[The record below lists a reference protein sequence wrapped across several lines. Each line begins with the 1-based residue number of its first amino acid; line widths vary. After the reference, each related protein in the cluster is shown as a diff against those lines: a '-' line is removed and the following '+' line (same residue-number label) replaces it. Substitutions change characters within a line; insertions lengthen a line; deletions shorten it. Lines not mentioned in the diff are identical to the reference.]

1 MNGKANEMKDEY
13 YLNKLRE
20 LNRENARELDRMDRW
35 ERAFY
40 VVFLTAFVVLLV
52 IGALSR

>member
-1 MNGKANEMKDEY
+1 MDDF
-13 YLNKLRE
+13 YLKKLRE

-52 IGALSR
+52 IGVVCR

>member
-1 MNGKANEMKDEY
+1 MKDEY

>member
-20 LNRENARELDRMDRW
+20 LTRENARELDRMDRW

>member
-1 MNGKANEMKDEY
+1 MNDEY
-13 YLNKLRE
+13 YLMKLRE
-20 LNRENARELDRMDRW
+20 LNQENAREMDRLSRL

-40 VVFLTAFVVLLV
+40 VAFLTAFVVLLV

>member
-1 MNGKANEMKDEY
+1 MNDDY
-13 YLNKLRE
+13 YLKKLRE
-20 LNRENARELDRMDRW
+20 LNQENARELDRMDRW

-40 VVFLTAFVVLLV
+40 VAFPTAFVVLLV